1 MRLLHCSPARIAL
14 AGLLASAMPAAP
26 AESVYLEENGVVC
39 IEAET
44 AESPLGDWKSH
55 ADASFK
61 DWVKGFLGKGCLQ
74 FTGNQESSGS
84 PKCELTFP
92 VLVRNAGIY
101 KLAIRG
107 LEAPLETGEGD
118 KANDCYVRM
127 EGQPDW
133 KGKFTKC
140 VLLGDSYRWS
150 WNVKS
155 EFKHHT
161 FEQATYELTA
171 GLHML
176 QIAGRS
182 KNFFLDRIVLYKGLS
197 DKEAQSDA
205 LPPSKRIPRPR

>member
-1 MRLLHCSPARIAL
+1 MRLAAAPLFAA
-14 AGLLASAMPAAP
+14 LLAASAPAAP
-26 AESVYLEENGVVC
+26 AESVFLEENGVVC

-44 AESPLGDWKSH
+44 TESRLGDWRLH

-84 PKCELTFP
+84 PKSELAFP
-92 VLVRNAGIY
+92 VLIRSAGTY
-101 KLAIRG
+101 KLAVRG
-107 LEAPLETGEGD
+107 LEAPLESGQGD

-161 FEQATYELTA
+161 FEQATYDLTA
-171 GLHML
+171 GLHTF
-176 QIAGRS
+176 QVAGRS
-182 KNFFLDRIVLYKGLS
+182 KNFFLDRIVLYMNLS
-197 DKEAQSDA
+197 DKEAQA
-205 LPPSKRIPRPR
+205 ETLPPSKRVPRTR